1 MRKSII
7 DRNKDLTENTL
18 LEYLSSDF
26 WILNRSLVRKLGILP
41 ALWITHLIDKYQ
53 YFKKKDMLDKEGYFY
68 NIQHYIEADTTLNS
82 YQQTKIISELK
93 EKGIISTKRRGLP
106 ARNYYK
112 INIYNL
118 INFVKNE
125 ETCSLKIKG
134 QGEENLGDKI
144 NTKGNQTKEDNSLDK
159 ELSNDPAGQSDTPI
173 LPKKRKDLDI
183 SIGEETKRNRPTKES
198 IASPRRQGKYL
209 PYGDASEGACQ
220 LVNHWN
226 GLKNTVTH
234 RPESKAVERV
244 LWWLANGADRGV
256 DFAEV
261 MDNFDAMLSDPQA
274 YEVPRRKVGLDE
286 FFFGN
291 DFVKDGKRSWCS
303 KLMSPGGCKQFL
315 KTEDRNS
322 EITAELREQ
331 YEKHVLVE
339 SPDYGPKQE
348 MDFVKGA
355 SMLERYMRG
364 RRLSKYI
371 DEPKMYDYVNFMLKA
386 LADEF
391 GASEITTGHLRS
403 DYTFNSVLP
412 RFLSR
417 HFEE

>member
-1 MRKSII
+1 MQKSIV
-7 DRNKDLTENTL
+7 DKNKNLTEDTL

-26 WILNRSLVRKLGILP
+26 WILNRSLVRKLGILS

-53 YFKKKDMLDKEGYFY
+53 YFKKKDILDKEGYFY
-68 NIQHYIEADTTLNS
+68 NIQHYIEKETTLNS

-93 EKGIISTKRRGLP
+93 EKGIISIKRRGLP

-125 ETCSLKIKG
+125 ETCNLKIKG
-134 QGEENLGDKI
+134 QEEENLGDKI
-144 NTKGNQTKEDNSLDK
+144 NTKENQTKEKDTSLFK
-159 ELSNDPAGQSDTPI
+159 EVSNDPSGRSNISIP
-173 LPKKRKDLDI
+173 LKKRKDLDI
-183 SIGEETKRNRPTKES
+183 SIEGRNDRPTRES
-198 IASPRRQGKYL
+198 IDGPRRQGKYL
-209 PYGDASEGACQ
+209 SYGEASEGACM

-234 RPESKAVERV
+234 RLDSKAVERV
-244 LWWLANGADRGV
+244 LWWLDNETDRGIGFREIMD
-256 DFAEV
+256 DFD
-261 MDNFDAMLSDPQA
+261 MMLSDPQV
-274 YEVPRRKVGLDE
+274 YEVPRRKMGIDE

-291 DFVKDGKRSWCS
+291 DFVRNGKKSWYS
-303 KLMSPGGCKQFL
+303 KLMSPGGHKQFL
-315 KTEDRNS
+315 KAEDGNP
-322 EITAELREQ
+322 EITRELRDQ

-339 SPDYGPKQE
+339 SPPYSPKQE

-364 RRLSKYI
+364 KRLSRYV
-371 DEPKMYDYVNFMLKA
+371 DNPGVDDYVHFVLKA
-386 LADEF
+386 LAAEF
-391 GASEITTGHLRS
+391 GASGITTGHLRS

-417 HFEE
+417 EFEG